1 MNLKRA
7 ATLKWLVF
15 LFFPLL
21 YILPPVRSQINEI
34 SGLLLSADFDGLKQF
49 ILSFGVWAPLV
60 SMALMILQ
68 ALVSPLPSLVI
79 ILANA
84 WIFGWLPGAVYSWLG
99 SMAGAALS
107 FALARWY
114 GHPPVEK
121 LVGGG
126 KLKNIDTFLSRH
138 GAYAVLIARLTPAF
152 SFDLVSYA
160 AGLTGIS
167 PRTFLWSTA
176 VGQTPAIVLYSF
188 LGHDLSKGLLHIL
201 WAVPISLLLVLLGL
215 SLKQWLA
222 KPADHKP

>member
-1 MNLKRA
+1 MNIKRD

-21 YILPPVRSQINEI
+21 YILPPVRSHINEI
-34 SGLLLSADFDGLKQF
+34 SGMLLSADFDGIKQF
-49 ILSFGVWAPLV
+49 ILSFGIWAPLV
-60 SMALMILQ
+60 SIALMILQ
-68 ALVSPLPSLVI
+68 AIVSPLPSLVI

-84 WIFGWLPGAVYSWLG
+84 WIFGWLQGAIYSWLG
-99 SMAGAALS
+99 SMAGAVLC
-107 FALARWY
+107 FAMARWY
-114 GHPPVEK
+114 GRPPVEK

-126 KLKNIDTFLSRH
+126 KLKNIDTFLSRN
-138 GAYAVLIARLTPAF
+138 GAYAVLIARLTPVF
-152 SFDLVSYA
+152 SFDLISYA

-188 LGHDLSKGLLHIL
+188 LGHDLSKGILHIL
-201 WAVPISLLLVLLGL
+201 WAVPISLLLVLLGC
-215 SLKQWLA
+215 SVKQWLS